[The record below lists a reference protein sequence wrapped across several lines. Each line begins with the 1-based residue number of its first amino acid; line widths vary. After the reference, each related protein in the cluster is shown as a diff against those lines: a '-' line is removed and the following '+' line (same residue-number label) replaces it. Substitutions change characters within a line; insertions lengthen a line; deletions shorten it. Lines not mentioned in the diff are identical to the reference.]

1 MWHILFLIFFIL
13 NQTLCKKINY
23 EIEDKISD
31 KEIKEGFSLEY
42 NNTTIKPGI
51 ADTHYFLYHK
61 STNIIFE
68 IKDKEFI
75 QVNIHAINCN
85 FELEFNGTMM
95 KQFNL
100 NSYSFIISSEN
111 NSTIITPLLDVID
124 GQYKENY
131 AKKKCP
137 LSINSYVLNTDLSE
151 TELKIENNEESYFY
165 LVPEKYN
172 LLKLSYEI
180 KEISEKSYVGLFFQY
195 NEKITQTIFHFIS
208 TYIQSF

>member
-1 MWHILFLIFFIL
+1 M
-13 NQTLCKKINY
+13 NY
-23 EIEDKISD
+23 
-31 KEIKEGFSLEY
+31 
-42 NNTTIKPGI
+42 
-51 ADTHYFLYHK
+51 
-61 STNIIFE
+61 
-68 IKDKEFI
+68 
-75 QVNIHAINCN
+75 
-85 FELEFNGTMM
+85 
-95 KQFNL
+95 
-100 NSYSFIISSEN
+100 SYSFIISSEN

-131 AKKKCP
+131 AKKTCP

-195 NEKITQTIFHFIS
+195 NEKSKFEINVIYENNQNSESKKISNSTIMYLNSSFLLFI
-208 TYIQSF
+208 I